1 MKMVA
6 LGKIVSV
13 VGGGTPRKSAP
24 EYYGG
29 PIPWVTPKDMKR
41 QVITSSLVTLTQQGL
56 QHSPAKLVPK
66 DTVLVVVRSGVLKHT
81 LPVALTGVPVTLNQD
96 MKGLIPGDA
105 VHGPYLARLVKAL
118 EPTVLGW
125 VRATTADNFPIDK
138 LLDFEISLPSLDEQR
153 RIAAILDHADALRSR
168 RRHVLSTF
176 DSLRESVFI
185 DMFGHPSSNAHGLP
199 TGTVKDLV
207 ESTDYGTSEKSSQQG
222 DIAVLRMNNITYSGE
237 IDLKDLKYMDLPV
250 DKYDRYTVRSGDV
263 LFNRTNSADLVG
275 KTAVYHGSAPL
286 AYAGY
291 LVRLRVREGFSPDY
305 LSGVLNSAY
314 GKATLRGM
322 CKSIVGMANINAKE
336 VQTIRTLIPSASD
349 QGKYAE
355 RVEAIRVAKSQHTAA
370 LEVLDELFA
379 SLQARAFRGE
389 L

>member
-1 MKMVA
+1 MVA